1 MLLSSIMRVF
11 TYNYVYFG
19 DIIGITNSNNQQCTK
34 QHSLYNRLHFTL
46 LFKVRIAMYT
56 DEEEVMFTTF
66 NASGSTQLTWMD
78 PDHIIHSTYTDII
91 GQPHYE
97 DFSVSG

>member
-1 MLLSSIMRVF
+1 MCILETLLDSLIA
-11 TYNYVYFG
+11 
-19 DIIGITNSNNQQCTK
+19 GINNAQNITSL
-34 QHSLYNRLHFTL
+34 SLYNRLHFTL

-56 DEEEVMFTTF
+56 DGEEVMFTTF
-66 NASGSTQLTWMD
+66 NASGSTKLTWMD